1 MFTPK
6 SISPNTIDDA
16 IAKAERY
23 RLLNEPREAES
34 ISLDI
39 LATAPDDQRAV
50 VILLLSITDQFKED
64 LLPNVQRAKGVL
76 DRIDS
81 EYARYY
87 YSGIITERW
96 AKVLMGSDSLC
107 KDRRVHDGLKEA
119 MTWYEKAESVRPPE
133 NESSILRWNACA
145 RIVEERLVGMS
156 GEHHL
161 EELGIIPGG
170 TSKAQ

>member
-6 SISPNTIDDA
+6 PISAGTIDDA
-16 IAKAERY
+16 LAKAERY
-23 RLLNEPREAES
+23 RLLNDPREAES

-39 LATAPDDQRAV
+39 LSTAPDEQRAV
-50 VILLLSITDQFKED
+50 VTLLLSITDQFKDD
-64 LLPNVQRAKGVL
+64 LLPNVQRAKAML
-76 DRIDS
+76 DRLDS
-81 EYARYY
+81 EYSQYY

-96 AKVLMGSDSLC
+96 AKVIMADDSLC

-119 MTWYEKAESVRPPE
+119 MTWYEKAESVRPPN

-161 EELGIIPGG
+161 EDLGITPK
-170 TSKAQ
+170 S